1 MPRRILS
8 KTKSKILKAER
19 RDKRK
24 RSFPVWLCRGA
35 SYLRRSQRYA
45 KSVQTERPAAAI
57 LRQKGCGG
65 RSGEEAR
72 PGKGPKRK
80 DECLARGR
88 SRGKSRTGRSAEA
101 ARSGAKKVRKGA
113 NPVRNHMSP
122 HFVQYICSFRP
133 ERHTGPVL
141 RYFPGWRAALCFIL
155 ALKNDG
161 YLKIFVIFEH
171 LERHEFLKYER
182 KCRFI

>member
-8 KTKSKILKAER
+8 KTKSKIRE
-19 RDKRK
+19 KRANGTAG
-24 RSFPVWLCRGA
+24 CHD
-35 SYLRRSQRYA
+35 
-45 KSVQTERPAAAI
+45 